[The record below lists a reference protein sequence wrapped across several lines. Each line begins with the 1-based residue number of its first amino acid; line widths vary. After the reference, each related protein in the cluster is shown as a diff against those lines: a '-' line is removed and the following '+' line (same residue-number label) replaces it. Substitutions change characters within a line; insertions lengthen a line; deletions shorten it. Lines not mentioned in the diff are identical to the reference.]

1 MRNPRGLEVGGV
13 KGEGERGSRVRVE
26 TVRDDAVKG
35 GRAVRV
41 VRVITSAD
49 VSGWLR
55 VAATPVPNRNK
66 ESEPRKGFEPKQLV
80 VAAAAVGTGGVACIA
95 CVAAVVGVT
104 VVHLW
109 LGMGSTWRSRS

>member
-1 MRNPRGLEVGGV
+1 MEGD
-13 KGEGERGSRVRVE
+13 GERGARVRVE
-26 TVRDDAVKG
+26 AVRDDAVKG
-35 GRAVRV
+35 GRTVGV
-41 VRVITSAD
+41 VCVITLANA
-49 VSGWLR
+49 GRWLQ

-80 VAAAAVGTGGVACIA
+80 VAAAAVGTGGVACFA
-95 CVAAVVGVT
+95 CVVVVVGVS